1 MKESNTVFRLG
12 CARREHSYG
21 GSGRGWDGT
30 ESGFDSEQS
39 VVDSGTVEEVET
51 TRAVTAVYEAGPT
64 GYALYWEYTAA
75 AVIVFQSPAAST
87 HCLSNF

>member
-1 MKESNTVFRLG
+1 MKESNTVFRRG
-12 CARREHSYG
+12 CARREHSYV

-51 TRAVTAVYEAGPT
+51 TRAVTSGVRSGADGLRAVLGVHRSGDRLPVL
-64 GYALYWEYTAA
+64 G
-75 AVIVFQSPAAST
+75 
-87 HCLSNF
+87 C